1 MIIIFYF
8 HNIEL
13 RLSSSECLNHPWLQ
27 TSVNNSSK
35 NLETGHLRKYLARR
49 RWRRYFNAIVAM
61 NRMLRNGIFEK
72 NQVGE
77 IILKEGM
84 FGDYGEL
91 GFFV

>member
-1 MIIIFYF
+1 
-8 HNIEL
+8 
-13 RLSSSECLNHPWLQ
+13 
-27 TSVNNSSK
+27 
-35 NLETGHLRKYLARR
+35 
-49 RWRRYFNAIVAM
+49 M

-72 NQVGE
+72 NHVGD